1 MITGVDRSVGSGTP
15 RLPRKFVPQHATSPD
30 LHSAQLCDQPADT
43 LATPSR
49 HAASRPATG
58 TGGEIRGDTARVG
71 DLGDGLD
78 PQPITTMA
86 LAALNKRLNG
96 SIEAR

>member
-1 MITGVDRSVGSGTP
+1 M
-15 RLPRKFVPQHATSPD
+15 VPQHATSPP
-30 LHSAQLCDQPADT
+30 LHSAQLCDHPADT

-58 TGGEIRGDTARVG
+58 TGGEIRGDTARVDG
-71 DLGDGLD
+71 LGDELD
-78 PQPITTMA
+78 PQPIT
-86 LAALNKRLNG
+86 AATIGTINKLLKG